1 MNTKDLKEGQQFK
14 NERTTYTFL
23 RENNVGNL
31 VFSDARNTHP
41 TEDIT
46 TTVDIFESLIR
57 SGELVKVEPQLSD
70 FVDEA
75 GDVEIWYEVNGRY
88 ESWSLRMKLIDELG
102 ANYTDR
108 HYPNG
113 LGVLI
118 TDPRNL
124 EKTHVLLGTIK
135 ETDLDQI
142 FHKLNNWGG
151 NEEVRE
157 FIKNKGLI
165 HTSMSVGD
173 VIKIG
178 DKVMFVDDMGFKDLT
193 NETI

>member
-1 MNTKDLKEGQQFK
+1 MNAKDLKLGQQFK
-14 NERTTYTFL
+14 NDRTTYTFV
-23 RENNVGNL
+23 RTTENGNL
-31 VFSDARNTHP
+31 VFSDARN
-41 TEDIT
+41 EDPSEEIT
-46 TTVDIFESLIR
+46 TTVDIFESLIK
-57 SGELVKVEPQLSD
+57 SGELKEVKLSD

-88 ESWSLRMKLIDELG
+88 EEWDLRIKLIDQLG
-102 ANYTDR
+102 ADYTDR

-135 ETDLDQI
+135 ETDLNEI

-151 NEEVRE
+151 TKEVRS
-157 FIKNKGLI
+157 FIKNKGLT
-165 HTSMSVGD
+165 HTSMSIGD

-178 DKVMFVDDMGFKDLT
+178 DRVMFVDGIGFKDLT
-193 NETI
+193 QETN